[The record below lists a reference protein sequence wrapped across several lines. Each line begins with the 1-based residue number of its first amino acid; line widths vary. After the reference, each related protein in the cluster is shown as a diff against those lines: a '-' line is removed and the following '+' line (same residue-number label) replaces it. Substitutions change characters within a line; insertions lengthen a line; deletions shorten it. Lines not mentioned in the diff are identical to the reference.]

1 MFKSKILHKTMLLM
15 TILISGYI
23 GAILI
28 HAFPKINDKV
38 ISLEK
43 INVNDMLNSIVIISK
58 MSYDNIE
65 KFKQKEIKTFQLD
78 LENTLLLPRYILKFF
93 YDKYQS
99 GKLSEKKAKNLFYSE
114 INKQSFS
121 KGTNFLIFDK
131 KSRELISYTGDN
143 NVTISNQIKSCI
155 KEQYPENKN
164 NFFIEL
170 ENKKNINKFDKKMIY
185 LSYFKP
191 WDIYFGVEKS
201 LNLSKE
207 IRDRKKRLLKKI
219 NKIMNVSNFGKLGTS
234 FIFDENGKVIIY
246 QNLTMKDINLKSI
259 KNPNNGKSLYDTFIE
274 VAKTK
279 KELKYFWN
287 KPNDKNNYSYEKI
300 LWIKYIPKLKWY
312 VATTVYTD
320 EFEVMSHKLQKIVAT
335 LGLISLIIAVI
346 ISFVFFKK
354 LLQPILTLSDMAN
367 SATNGD
373 YSVRCKVES
382 NDEIGQL
389 SRNFNMM
396 IETIEKNIKKEKKIM
411 EQSRLAQMGEI
422 MSMIAHQWRQP
433 LGAISSAVINIK
445 IKIQSKKYNFNDKKS
460 TQMFLDLLDKKLNSI
475 SEYVQFLS
483 TTVDDFRT
491 FFKQDVS
498 KEYVCLTVPLEK
510 ALQMIEISMVN
521 KNIQIK
527 KDFQTNDKIL
537 IYKNELIQ
545 VVLNILKNSED
556 NFIEKKIS
564 NPRINILTKKKN
576 NEYIISITDNG
587 GGIREDILSK
597 IFKPYFS
604 TKLEKNGT
612 GLGLYMSKVI
622 IEEHHNGVL
631 KAKNLDNGV
640 CFEIILYK

>member
-58 MSYDNIE
+58 MNYDNIE

-93 YDKYQS
+93 YNKYQS
-99 GKLSEKKAKNLFYSE
+99 GKLSENKAKNLFYSE

-121 KGTNFLIFDK
+121 KGRNFLIFDK

-143 NVTISNQIKSCI
+143 NVTISNQIKSFI

-170 ENKKNINKFDKKMIY
+170 ENKKNINNLDKKMIY
-185 LSYFKP
+185 ISYFKP

-201 LNLSKE
+201 LNLNKE

-335 LGLISLIIAVI
+335 LGLMSLIIAVI

-445 IKIQSKKYNFNDKKS
+445 IKIQSKKYNFDDKKS

-510 ALQMIEISMVN
+510 ALQMIEVSMVN

-564 NPRINILTKKKN
+564 NPCINISTKKKN
-576 NEYIISITDNG
+576 NEYVISITDNG